1 MTTNTMTPW
10 LALAAI
16 LTLTS
21 IPARAHA
28 HPGAGIVVDRT
39 GTVYFV
45 VLGSSHLMKWRTG
58 EKATVFVSD
67 DRIRLPHHLTHGRD
81 GFIYVVSDDDGRV
94 FRVDGAG
101 GLQLHFDTRSARP
114 SRQSRQSRL
123 QIGAWGDPFT
133 VDSVG
138 NIYGLGDG
146 DVSVLVR
153 VSLNGTVVPIAAG
166 TRFGELHF
174 RGMAIGP
181 DGALYLTDASR
192 VWRIRGDSA
201 EAIVPRGVTLA
212 FPDGIALEEAGNIYV
227 ADVEARRVVR
237 LAPDGEVNTPAYLA
251 EMEFRGPTG
260 VAARSDTVYVLDNA
274 PGSTAV
280 WRVAPDDSGRVYTQ
294 SFWKWHLRTMV
305 AGLPILLVTLLA
317 ADRYQKRTSV
327 STPAS

>member
-1 MTTNTMTPW
+1 MTTNTRW
-10 LALAAI
+10 LAILAGI
-16 LTLTS
+16 LTLAVV
-21 IPARAHA
+21 PARAHA
-28 HPGAGIVVDRT
+28 HPGAGIVVDRN

-45 VLGSSHLMKWRTG
+45 VSGSSHLMKWRAG

-67 DRIRLPHHLTHGRD
+67 DRIRLPHHLTYGRD

-94 FRVDGAG
+94 FRIDDAG
-101 GLQLHFDTRSARP
+101 RLHLHFDTRSARP
-114 SRQSRQSRL
+114 SRQSRL

-146 DVSVLVR
+146 DVSAIVR
-153 VSLNGTVVPIAAG
+153 VSLNGAVVPIAAG
-166 TRFGELHF
+166 TTFGELHF

-212 FPDGIALEEAGNIYV
+212 FPDGIAVDDAGNIYV
-227 ADVEARRVVR
+227 ADMEAKHVVR

-260 VAARSDTVYVLDNA
+260 VAVRGDTVYVLDNA
-274 PGSTAV
+274 PGSTAL
-280 WRVAPDDSGRVYTQ
+280 WRVAQDDSGRVYTQ

-305 AGLPILLVTLLA
+305 AGLPILLVTLLV

-327 STPAS
+327 SKPAS